1 MQGEVLGKR
10 NGRQSQGKSCKKTLT
25 LGLPSSASCFL
36 KNKRVWNQ
44 NKELRIQ
51 CCGKKVPSYPNFNF
65 DVGCPKKDKLSSPF
79 EVVGL

>member
-1 MQGEVLGKR
+1 VEGNLKVRVVRKLLPWDCLPLSSLVFQRIKEFGT
-10 NGRQSQGKSCKKTLT
+10 KT
-25 LGLPSSASCFL
+25 
-36 KNKRVWNQ
+36 
-44 NKELRIQ
+44 KELRIQ